1 MRLQISPFRS
11 TTTRPN
17 KSLFNQYQ
25 FFFNKITI
33 GHLLESIASQA
44 SSRLCPQMY
53 GKNNVAKARTSI
65 FPTDNRYALA
75 ELCEPGET
83 ANLEPAEKTKHVRYR
98 DIQCPS
104 FFVWDSGWSS
114 WWFIYIMYVYIY
126 ICYYYVQTQS
136 QKTFHQCFEKET
148 QEPTLTESTE
158 SWSKRSLL
166 ISKLFG
172 SDLCCLS
179 QRSPQRSIHKGWGQL

>member
-126 ICYYYVQTQS
+126 AITMYKHKVKRLSTSVLKKKPRNQHW
-136 QKTFHQCFEKET
+136 QKVRKVDPRGAC
-148 QEPTLTESTE
+148 
-158 SWSKRSLL
+158 
-166 ISKLFG
+166 
-172 SDLCCLS
+172 
-179 QRSPQRSIHKGWGQL
+179 